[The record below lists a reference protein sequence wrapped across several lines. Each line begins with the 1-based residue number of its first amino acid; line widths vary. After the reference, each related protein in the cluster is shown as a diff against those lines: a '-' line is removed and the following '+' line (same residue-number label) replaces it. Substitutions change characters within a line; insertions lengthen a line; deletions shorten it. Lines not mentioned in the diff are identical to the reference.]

1 MGRFLITGTP
11 TGSVD
16 VSSSGLHAVTA
27 DATLGAFSGTGTNGL
42 TLGLNTGSNVFN
54 GGVTQTANYTI
65 GGTANTVGAISGS
78 FSSAV
83 TAELGSIS
91 NVTVGVTGD
100 ALATRTVN
108 SPTATALGTYH
119 AGAAVNVASNSF
131 GYTYGSGGTGAHA
144 DTEDTTVQAY
154 GGAADANGI
163 TLSGLANNVSSAAT
177 FTRSFN
183 GTAAVNSSS
192 GSFNLTVNPELSSA
206 TSVNAAYTIG
216 VYSGQMIWNGGNGTY
231 ATGSNWTDS
240 VTGGAQVAP
249 GLDGSFVGVDS
260 ATFNGAGGTVS
271 LSGATPSLNQ
281 LTFNNNGSYT
291 IDQNSSGGITMAG
304 SASSINVTG
313 SHTISAPVTLADND
327 TTVDVSSSNMLTAT
341 GGINGIKGLVKTG
354 VGTLDIQNA
363 NSYSGTT
370 TVSGGALLVNG
381 TNSGSGAYTVNNG
394 GTLGGAGTISTA
406 NVMLASTGAKL
417 SAGNAI
423 GAIGTLTLT
432 SGNLDIST
440 GINGNSGDLVFDL
453 NSTGPGGSDLVALTN
468 GTLTIGTG
476 VLGFND
482 FVFNTSGSFGPGVYT
497 LFDTNHTITG
507 TLGANLTG
515 TFGALTGIISF
526 SNANQDIILTVT
538 AVPEPATY
546 GALAGLALSGLSLTS
561 VIRCRKTVRK

>member
-1 MGRFLITGTP
+1 MTSTTGDHATLADVTLVAGP
-11 TGSVD
+11 TTISGFNVTGSGTNFNGTNGTGSV
-16 VSSSGLHAVTA
+16 SLSKNF
-27 DATLGAFSGTGTNGL
+27 GAGV
-42 TLGLNTGSNVFN
+42 TGS
-54 GGVTQTANYTI
+54 QT
-65 GGTANTVGAISGS
+65 
-78 FSSAV
+78 
-83 TAELGSIS
+83 GSIS
-91 NVTVGVTGD
+91 LTEANN
-100 ALATRTVN
+100 ALSPEMAGGANALSVNYNANPVASRTVN
-108 SPTATALGTYH
+108 DPTTTNLGTFH
-119 AGAAVNVASNSF
+119 AGASVNVTSNAF
-131 GYTYGSGGTGAHA
+131 GYTYGAGGDGTHA
-144 DTEDTTVQAY
+144 TTEDTTVQAY

-163 TLSGLANNVSSAAT
+163 SLSGLANNVSSAAT

-183 GTAAVNSSS
+183 GTAAVSPSSS
-192 GSFNLTVNPELSSA
+192 GSFNLTVNPELSGA

-216 VYSGQMIWNGGNGTY
+216 VYSGQMIWNGGTGTY

-260 ATFNGAGGTVS
+260 ATFNGTGGTVS

-354 VGTLDIQNA
+354 VGTLDTQNA

-440 GINGNSGDLVFDL
+440 GINGSSGDLVFDL

-497 LFDTNHTITG
+497 LFATSHDISHWQ
-507 TLGANLTG
+507 LG
-515 TFGALTGIISF
+515 
-526 SNANQDIILTVT
+526 
-538 AVPEPATY
+538 EPT
-546 GALAGLALSGLSLTS
+546 
-561 VIRCRKTVRK
+561 